1 MSPKRPSARDNER
14 PEIALAG
21 ARLGLTEEVTRRRI
35 SRMLGRY
42 AELKAQ
48 LPVGTILFYQVGS
61 FFETFEED
69 AKTISR
75 ELSIGLTSREA
86 SGEGRVPLAGV
97 PGHALQEHLTTL
109 LRKGHSVAVAEQRP
123 HPTKPKQFTRE
134 ISRILTPGTVIEEGV
149 LPAGE
154 SNYLA
159 AVVFQDGRAGVAVV
173 EASTGEFTGTE
184 VPEEEVAAELE
195 RWSPREMVVP
205 ERTAAEDLP
214 KIRATFSPAPR
225 WTFEPSAGEQALKRH
240 FGVSSLKGF
249 GLDGRAALVGAA
261 GALLQYLSSMRG
273 GSPPEQVVTF
283 RPYSPGTGMV
293 LDSATRRN
301 LGLDELISTIER
313 TLTPMGQ
320 RALRRWIE
328 RPLLEADRINQRLEA
343 VDALVADYMLREEA
357 REHLSR
363 IPDIERIATR
373 IVRLSASPNDL
384 LSLRGALEAISPL
397 KEALASAA
405 PEGSLLARVLA
416 AMEEPP
422 GVRELIAA
430 AISEESSEIIRAGYS
445 TELDEAREFRD
456 GAHEWLTRFEADERL
471 KTGLKTLKVGYR
483 DGEGYFIEVAGKEG
497 HAVPAHYEHRKA
509 LKNAARY
516 VTVELK
522 EHESRMLTARDEVER
537 LERQILGEIR
547 AAIKEAAPQLQRV
560 ARAVAVV
567 DVVSSFAAA
576 AGELRYCRPGVTEE
590 RGLRIVGGR
599 HPVVEHNL
607 ETPFVPN
614 DSRIEGSSRLQI
626 ITGPNMAGKSVYLRQ
641 IALITLLAQTGSYV
655 PAEEAALGVVD
666 RIFTRVGAEDRLASG
681 ESTFMVEMTEAASI
695 LNSAT
700 ERSLVILDEVGRGTS
715 TYDGMS
721 LAWAIAEYLHDDVQA
736 LTLFATHYH
745 ELTQLADVLPG
756 CENYKAVVDEV
767 GGEIVFLHRIESGA
781 ESSSYGVHV
790 ARLAGLPR
798 RVTDRA
804 TDILTRLEAEGV
816 QNFAG

>member
-1 MSPKRPSARDNER
+1 
-14 PEIALAG
+14 
-21 ARLGLTEEVTRRRI
+21 
-35 SRMLGRY
+35 MLGHY

-48 LPVGTILFYQVGS
+48 LPAGTILFYQVGT

-75 ELSIGLTSREA
+75 ELSIRLTSREA
-86 SGEGRVPLAGV
+86 AGEGRVPLAGV
-97 PGHALQEHLTTL
+97 PSHALEEHVATL
-109 LRKGHSVAVAEQRP
+109 LRKGHSVAIAEQRQ
-123 HPTKPKQFTRE
+123 HPTKSKQFTRE
-134 ISRILTPGTVIEEGV
+134 ISRILTPGTVIEDNV
-149 LPAGE
+149 LAAGE

-159 AVVFQDGRAGVAVV
+159 AVVTRDGRAGVAVV

-184 VPEEEVAAELE
+184 VLEEELAGELE
-195 RWSPREMVVP
+195 RWSPKEMIVP

-214 KIRATFSPAPR
+214 KIRATFSPVPR

-249 GLDGRAALVGAA
+249 GLDERDALVGAA
-261 GALLQYLSSMRG
+261 GALLQYLSSIRG
-273 GSPPEQVVTF
+273 GSPPEQIVNF
-283 RPYSPGTGMV
+283 RPYSPGQGMV

-301 LGLDELISTIER
+301 LGLDELIETIDR
-313 TLTPMGQ
+313 TRTPMGQ

-328 RPLLEADRINQRLEA
+328 RPLLEVDRTNQRLEA

-357 REHLSR
+357 REYLSR
-363 IPDIERIATR
+363 IPDVERIATR

-384 LSLRGALEAISPL
+384 LALKSALEAIGPL
-397 KEALASAA
+397 KEALAPAA

-422 GVRELIAA
+422 GVRELVAT
-430 AISEESSEIIRAGYS
+430 AISEESGEIIRAGYS

-471 KTGLKTLKVGYR
+471 KTGLKSLKVGYR

-497 HAVPAHYEHRKA
+497 RAVPLHYEHRKA

-537 LERQILGEIR
+537 LERQILTEIR
-547 AAIKEAAPQLQRV
+547 AAVKDAAPQLQRV

-567 DVVSSFAAA
+567 DVISSFATA
-576 AGELRYCRPGVTEE
+576 AGELRYCRPVVTEE
-590 RGLRIVGGR
+590 RGLRVVGGR

-614 DSRIEGSSRLQI
+614 DSHIDGTSRLQI

-641 IALITLLAQTGSYV
+641 IAIIALLAQTGSYV
-655 PAEEAALGVVD
+655 PAEEATLGAVD

-695 LNSAT
+695 LNAAT

-721 LAWAIAEYLHDDVQA
+721 LAWAIAEYLHDDVQS

-745 ELTQLADVLPG
+745 ELTRLAEILPG
-756 CENYKAVVDEV
+756 CENYKAAVEEV
-767 GGEIVFLHRIESGA
+767 AGEIVFLHRIETGA

-790 ARLAGLPR
+790 ARLAGLPNQ
-798 RVTDRA
+798 VVGRA
-804 TDILTRLEAEGV
+804 DEILARLEAEGV
-816 QNFAG
+816 KDFTG

>member
-1 MSPKRPSARDNER
+1 
-14 PEIALAG
+14 
-21 ARLGLTEEVTRRRI
+21 
-35 SRMLGRY
+35 MLGRY

-48 LPVGTILFYQVGS
+48 LPAGTILFYQVGT

-75 ELSIGLTSREA
+75 ELSIRLTSREA
-86 SGEGRVPLAGV
+86 AGEGRVPLAGV
-97 PGHALQEHLTTL
+97 PGHALEEHVATL
-109 LRKGHSVAVAEQRP
+109 LRKGHSVAIAEQRQ

-134 ISRILTPGTVIEEGV
+134 VSRILTPGTVIEDNV
-149 LPAGE
+149 LAAEE

-159 AVVFQDGRAGVAVV
+159 AVVTRDGRVGVAVV

-184 VPEEEVAAELE
+184 VPEEELAGELE
-195 RWSPREMVVP
+195 RWSPKEMIVP

-214 KIRATFSPAPR
+214 KIRATFSPVPR
-225 WTFEPSAGEQALKRH
+225 WTFEPSAGEQTLKRH

-249 GLDGRAALVGAA
+249 GLDGRDALVGAA
-261 GALLQYLSSMRG
+261 GALLQYLSSIRG
-273 GSPPEQVVTF
+273 GSSPEQIVNF
-283 RPYSPGTGMV
+283 RPYSPGQGMV

-301 LGLDELISTIER
+301 LGLDELIETIDR
-313 TLTPMGQ
+313 TRTPMGQ

-328 RPLLEADRINQRLEA
+328 RPLLEVDRINQRLEA

-384 LSLRGALEAISPL
+384 LALKSALEAIGPL
-397 KEALASAA
+397 KETLAPAT
-405 PEGSLLARVLA
+405 PEGSLLTRVLA

-422 GVRELIAA
+422 GVRELVAA
-430 AISEESSEIIRAGYS
+430 AISEESGEIIRAGYS

-471 KTGLKTLKVGYR
+471 KTGLKSLKVGYR

-497 HAVPAHYEHRKA
+497 KAVPPHYEHRKA

-537 LERQILGEIR
+537 LERQILAKIR
-547 AAIKEAAPQLQRV
+547 AAVKEAAPQLQRM

-567 DVVSSFAAA
+567 DVISSFATV
-576 AGELRYCRPGVTEE
+576 AGELRYCRPAIAGE
-590 RGLRIVGGR
+590 RGLRVIGGR

-614 DSRIEGSSRLQI
+614 GSHIDGASRLQI

-641 IALITLLAQTGSYV
+641 VAIITLLAQTGSYV
-655 PAEEAALGVVD
+655 PAEEATLGVVD

-695 LNSAT
+695 LNAAT

-721 LAWAIAEYLHDDVQA
+721 LAWAIAEHLHDDVQS

-745 ELTQLADVLPG
+745 ELTRLAEILPG
-756 CENYKAVVDEV
+756 CENYKAAVEEV
-767 GGEIVFLHRIESGA
+767 AGEIVFLHRIEAGA

-790 ARLAGLPR
+790 ARLAGLPH

-804 TDILTRLEAEGV
+804 DEILARLEAEGV
-816 QNFAG
+816 KDFAG

>member
-1 MSPKRPSARDNER
+1 
-14 PEIALAG
+14 
-21 ARLGLTEEVTRRRI
+21 
-35 SRMLGRY
+35 MLGRY

-48 LPVGTILFYQVGS
+48 LPPGTILFYQVGT

-69 AKTISR
+69 AKTISK
-75 ELSIGLTSREA
+75 ELSIRLTSREA
-86 SGEGRVPLAGV
+86 AGYAGGRVPLAGV
-97 PGHALQEHLTTL
+97 PGHALQEHLATL
-109 LRKGHSVAVAEQRP
+109 LRKGHSVAVAEQRQ

-134 ISRILTPGTVIEEGV
+134 VSRILTPGTVIEDNV
-149 LPAGE
+149 LATGE

-159 AVVFQDGRAGVAVV
+159 AVVYRDGRAGVAVV

-184 VPEEEVAAELE
+184 VSEEEVAAELE
-195 RWSPREMVVP
+195 RWSPRELVVP

-214 KIRATFSPAPR
+214 KARATVSPAPR

-240 FGVSSLKGF
+240 FEVSSLKGL
-249 GLDGRAALVGAA
+249 GLDGRPALVGAA
-261 GALLQYLSSMRG
+261 GALLQYLASLRG

-283 RPYSPGTGMV
+283 RPYSPASGMV
-293 LDSATRRN
+293 LDAATRRN
-301 LGLDELISTIER
+301 LGLDGLVETIDR
-313 TLTPMGQ
+313 TRTPMGQ
-320 RALRRWIE
+320 RALRRWLE
-328 RPLLEADRINQRLEA
+328 RPLLEVDRINQRLEA
-343 VDALVADYMLREEA
+343 VDSLVGDYMLREEA

-363 IPDIERIATR
+363 IPDVERIATR

-384 LSLRGALEAISPL
+384 LSLRSALEAIGPL
-397 KEALASAA
+397 KEAIATVA
-405 PEGSLLARVLA
+405 PEGSMLSRTLA
-416 AMEEPP
+416 AMDEPP
-422 GVRELIAA
+422 GMRELIAA
-430 AISEESSEIIRAGYS
+430 AISEESGEVIRAGYS
-445 TELDEAREFRD
+445 SELDEAREFRD

-483 DGEGYFIEVAGKEG
+483 DGEGYFIEIAGKEG
-497 HAVPAHYEHRKA
+497 HGAPPYYEHRKA
-509 LKNAARY
+509 LKNASRY

-522 EHESRMLTARDEVER
+522 EHESRMLNARDEVER

-547 AAIKEAAPQLQRV
+547 SAVKEAASQLQRV

-576 AGELRYCRPGVTEE
+576 AGELRYCRPEMTEE
-590 RGLRIVGGR
+590 RGLRVAAGR
-599 HPVVEHNL
+599 HPVVEQNL

-614 DSRIEGSSRLQI
+614 DTRVEGGSRLQI

-641 IALITLLAQTGSYV
+641 VAIIALLAQTGSYV
-655 PAEEAALGVVD
+655 PAEEASLGVVD

-695 LNSAT
+695 LNAAT

-721 LAWAIAEYLHDDVQA
+721 LAWAIAEYLHDDVQS

-745 ELTQLADVLPG
+745 ELTRLAELLPG
-756 CENYKAVVDEV
+756 CENHKAAVEDV
-767 GGEIVFLHRIESGA
+767 GGEIVFLHRIERGA

-798 RVTDRA
+798 QVTDRA
-804 TDILTRLEAEGV
+804 GEILGRLEAEGV
-816 QNFAG
+816 KDFAG

>member
-1 MSPKRPSARDNER
+1 
-14 PEIALAG
+14 
-21 ARLGLTEEVTRRRI
+21 
-35 SRMLGRY
+35 MLGRY

-48 LPVGTILFYQVGS
+48 LPPGTILFYQVGT

-69 AKTISR
+69 AKTISK
-75 ELSIGLTSREA
+75 ELSIRLTSREA
-86 SGEGRVPLAGV
+86 AGYAGGRVPLAGV
-97 PGHALQEHLTTL
+97 PGHALQEHLATL
-109 LRKGHSVAVAEQRP
+109 LRKGHSVAVAEQRQ

-134 ISRILTPGTVIEEGV
+134 VSRILTPGTVIEDNV
-149 LPAGE
+149 LATGE

-159 AVVFQDGRAGVAVV
+159 AVVYRDGRAGVAVV

-214 KIRATFSPAPR
+214 KARATISPAPR
-225 WTFEPSAGEQALKRH
+225 WTFEPSAGEQALKKH
-240 FGVSSLKGF
+240 FQVSSLKGF
-249 GLDGRAALVGAA
+249 GLDGHPALVGAA
-261 GALLQYLSSMRG
+261 GALLQYLASLRG

-283 RPYSPGTGMV
+283 RPYAPGSGMV
-293 LDSATRRN
+293 LDAATRRN
-301 LGLDELISTIER
+301 LGLDDLVDTIDR
-313 TLTPMGQ
+313 TRTPMGQ
-320 RALRRWIE
+320 RALRRWLE
-328 RPLLEADRINQRLEA
+328 RPLLEVERINQRLEA
-343 VDALVADYMLREEA
+343 VDSLVGDYMLREEA

-363 IPDIERIATR
+363 IPDVERIATR

-384 LSLRGALEAISPL
+384 LSLRSALEAIGPL
-397 KEALASAA
+397 KEALVPVS
-405 PEGSLLARVLA
+405 PEGSMLSRTLA

-430 AISEESSEIIRAGYS
+430 TISEESGEIIRAGYS
-445 TELDEAREFRD
+445 SELDEAREFRD

-483 DGEGYFIEVAGKEG
+483 DGEGYFIEIAGKEG
-497 HAVPAHYEHRKA
+497 HAVPPHYEHRKA

-522 EHESRMLTARDEVER
+522 EHESRMLNARDEVER

-547 AAIKEAAPQLQRV
+547 SAVKEAAPQLQRV

-576 AGELRYCRPGVTEE
+576 AGELRYCRPEITEE
-590 RGLRIVGGR
+590 RGLRVTAGR
-599 HPVVEHNL
+599 HPVVEQNL

-614 DSRIEGSSRLQI
+614 DTRVDGDSRLQI

-641 IALITLLAQTGSYV
+641 VAIITLLAQTGSYV
-655 PAEEAALGVVD
+655 PAEGASLGVVD

-695 LNSAT
+695 LNAAT

-721 LAWAIAEYLHDDVQA
+721 LAWAIAEYLHDDVQS

-745 ELTQLADVLPG
+745 ELTRLAELLPG
-756 CENYKAVVDEV
+756 CENHKAAVEEV
-767 GGEIVFLHRIESGA
+767 GGEIVFLHRIEGA
-781 ESSSYGVHV
+781 AEYSSYVVDV

-798 RVTDRA
+798 QVTDRA
-804 TDILTRLEAEGV
+804 GEILGRLESEGV
-816 QNFAG
+816 KDFAG

>member
-1 MSPKRPSARDNER
+1 
-14 PEIALAG
+14 
-21 ARLGLTEEVTRRRI
+21 
-35 SRMLGRY
+35 MLGRY

-48 LPVGTILFYQVGS
+48 LPPGTILFYQVGT

-75 ELSIGLTSREA
+75 ELSIRLTSREA
-86 SGEGRVPLAGV
+86 AGEGRVPLAGV
-97 PGHALQEHLTTL
+97 PGHALQEHLATL
-109 LRKGHSVAVAEQRP
+109 LRKGHSVAVAEQRQ

-134 ISRILTPGTVIEEGV
+134 VSRILTPGTVIEDGV
-149 LPAGE
+149 LSAGQ

-159 AVVFQDGRAGVAVV
+159 AVVYRDGRAGVAVV

-214 KIRATFSPAPR
+214 KVRATFSPAPR
-225 WTFEPSAGEQALKRH
+225 WSFEPSAGEQALKRH
-240 FGVSSLKGF
+240 FAVSNLKGF
-249 GLDGRAALVGAA
+249 GLDGRPALAAAA

-273 GSPPEQVVTF
+273 GSPPEQVVNF
-283 RPYSPGTGMV
+283 RPYAPGSGMV
-293 LDSATRRN
+293 LDAATRRN
-301 LGLDELISTIER
+301 LGLDYLIETIDR
-313 TLTPMGQ
+313 TRTPMGQ

-328 RPLLEADRINQRLEA
+328 RPLLEVDRINQRLEA
-343 VDALVADYMLREEA
+343 VDALVGDYMLREES
-357 REHLSR
+357 REHLSG

-384 LSLRGALEAISPL
+384 LSLKSALEAIGPL
-397 KEALASAA
+397 KDALAHVS

-430 AISEESSEIIRAGYS
+430 AISEESDEIIRDSYS
-445 TELDEAREFRD
+445 SALDEAREFRD

-483 DGEGYFIEVAGKEG
+483 DGEGYFIEIAGKEG
-497 HAVPAHYEHRKA
+497 HAVPSHYEHRKA

-547 AAIKEAAPQLQRV
+547 IAVKEAAPQLQRI

-567 DVVSSFAAA
+567 DVVCSFAAA
-576 AGELRYCRPGVTEE
+576 ASELRYCRPEILGE
-590 RGLRIVGGR
+590 RGLRVIGGR
-599 HPVVEHNL
+599 HPVVEQNL

-614 DSRIEGSSRLQI
+614 DSRIDGDSRLQI

-641 IALITLLAQTGSYV
+641 IAIITLLAQTGSYV
-655 PAEEAALGVVD
+655 PAEEASLGVVD

-715 TYDGMS
+715 TFDGMS
-721 LAWAIAEYLHDDVQA
+721 LAWAIAEYLHDDVQS

-745 ELTQLADVLPG
+745 ELTRLAELLPG
-756 CENYKAVVDEV
+756 CENYKATVDEV

-798 RVTDRA
+798 QVTERA
-804 TDILTRLEAEGV
+804 TDILARLEAEGV

>member
-1 MSPKRPSARDNER
+1 
-14 PEIALAG
+14 
-21 ARLGLTEEVTRRRI
+21 
-35 SRMLGRY
+35 MLGHY

-48 LPVGTILFYQVGS
+48 LPAETILFYQVGT

-75 ELSIGLTSREA
+75 ELSIRLTSREA
-86 SGEGRVPLAGV
+86 AGEGRVPLAGV
-97 PGHALQEHLTTL
+97 PSHALEEHVATL
-109 LRKGHSVAVAEQRP
+109 LRKGHSVAIAEQRQ

-134 ISRILTPGTVIEEGV
+134 ITRTLTPGSVIEDNV
-149 LPAGE
+149 LVAGE

-159 AVVFQDGRAGVAVV
+159 TVVRRDGRAGIAVV
-173 EASTGEFTGTE
+173 EASSGEFTGTE
-184 VPEEEVAAELE
+184 VPEEEISAELE
-195 RWSPREMVVP
+195 RWSPKEMVVP

-214 KIRATFSPAPR
+214 KIRATISSAPR

-301 LGLDELISTIER
+301 LGLDELISTIDR

-373 IVRLSASPNDL
+373 IVRLSVSPNDL
-384 LSLRGALEAISPL
+384 LALKSALEAIGPL
-397 KEALASAA
+397 KEALAPAA

-422 GVRELIAA
+422 GVRELVAT
-430 AISEESSEIIRAGYS
+430 AISEESGEIIRAGYS

-483 DGEGYFIEVAGKEG
+483 DGEGYFIEVAGKDTSS
-497 HAVPAHYEHRKA
+497 VPPRYEHRKA
-509 LKNAARY
+509 LKHNARY
-516 VTVELK
+516 VTVDLK
-522 EHESRMLTARDEVER
+522 EHEARMLTARDEVER
-537 LERQILGEIR
+537 VERRILGEIR
-547 AAIKEAAPQLQRV
+547 AAVKEAAPQLQRV

-567 DVVSSFAAA
+567 DVVASFAAA
-576 AGELRYCRPGVTEE
+576 ANELRYCRPSLTGE
-590 RGLRIVGGR
+590 RGMKVLGGR
-599 HPVVEHNL
+599 HPVVEHAL

-614 DSRIEGSSRLQI
+614 DSHIDGTSRLQI

-641 IALITLLAQTGSYV
+641 IAIIALLAQTGSYV
-655 PAEEAALGVVD
+655 PAEEATLGAVD

-695 LNSAT
+695 LNAAT

-721 LAWAIAEYLHDDVQA
+721 LAWAIAEYLHDDVQS

-745 ELTQLADVLPG
+745 ELTRLAEILPG
-756 CENYKAVVDEV
+756 CENYKASVEEV
-767 GGEIVFLHRIESGA
+767 GGEIVFLHRIDAGA

-790 ARLAGLPR
+790 AKLAGLPPQ
-798 RVTDRA
+798 VTDRA
-804 TDILTRLEAEGV
+804 GEILTRLEAEGV
-816 QNFAG
+816 KDFAG

>member
-1 MSPKRPSARDNER
+1 
-14 PEIALAG
+14 
-21 ARLGLTEEVTRRRI
+21 
-35 SRMLGRY
+35 MLGRY

-48 LPVGTILFYQVGS
+48 LPPGTILFYQVGT

-69 AKTISR
+69 AKIISR
-75 ELSIGLTSREA
+75 ELSIRLTSREA
-86 SGEGRVPLAGV
+86 AGEGRVPLAGA
-97 PGHALQEHLTTL
+97 PGHALAEHVAIL

-123 HPTKPKQFTRE
+123 HPTRPKQFTRE
-134 ISRILTPGTVIEEGV
+134 ISRILTPGTVIEDNV
-149 LPAGE
+149 PSAGHA
-154 SNYLA
+154 NYLA
-159 AVVFQDGRAGVAVV
+159 AINVRDGVAGIAVA

-184 VPEEEVAAELE
+184 VPEDDLSAELE
-195 RWSPREMVVP
+195 RWSPKELVVP

-214 KIRATFSPAPR
+214 KIRAAISPAPR
-225 WTFEPSAGEQALKRH
+225 WTFEPSAGERALMRH
-240 FGVSSLKGF
+240 FGVSGLRGY
-249 GLDGRAALVGAA
+249 GLDGRPALVGAA
-261 GALLQYLSSMRG
+261 GALIQYLASMRG
-273 GSPPEQVVTF
+273 GNPPEQVVNF
-283 RPYSPGTGMV
+283 RLYDPGSGMV

-301 LGLDELISTIER
+301 LGLDELVETIDR
-313 TLTPMGQ
+313 TRTPMGQ
-320 RALRRWIE
+320 RALRRWLE

-343 VDALVADYMLREEA
+343 VDALAGEYMLREET
-357 REHLSR
+357 REHLGT

-384 LSLRGALEAISPL
+384 LSLRGALEAIGPL
-397 KEALASAA
+397 KETLGDAA
-405 PEGSLLARVLA
+405 QRSSLIQRALA
-416 AMEEPP
+416 AMREPP

-430 AISEESSEIIRAGYS
+430 AISEEEGEIIRAGYS
-445 TELDEAREFRD
+445 SELDEAREFRD
-456 GAHEWLTRFEADERL
+456 GAHEWLTRFEAQERL

-483 DGEGYFIEVAGKEG
+483 DGEGYFIEVGGKEA
-497 HAVPAHYEHRKA
+497 HAVPERYEHRKA
-509 LKNAARY
+509 LKHNARY

-537 LERQILGEIR
+537 LERQILAEIR
-547 AAIKEAAPQLQRV
+547 AAVKEAAPQLQRI

-567 DVVSSFAAA
+567 DVVSSFASA
-576 AGELRYCRPGVTEE
+576 AGGLRFCRPEITEE
-590 RGLRIVGGR
+590 RGLSIVGGR

-614 DSRIEGSSRLQI
+614 DSRIDGSSRLKI

-641 IALITLLAQTGSYV
+641 IALITLLTQTGSYV

-666 RIFTRVGAEDRLASG
+666 RVFTRVGAEDRLASG
-681 ESTFMVEMTEAASI
+681 EAPVMVGSTEGASI

-745 ELTQLADVLPG
+745 ELTRLAELLPG
-756 CENYKAVVDEV
+756 CRNYKASVEEV
-767 GGEIVFLHRIESGA
+767 GGEIVFLHRIEAGA

-790 ARLAGLPR
+790 AKLAGLPP
-798 RVTDRA
+798 RVTERA
-804 TDILTRLEAEGV
+804 GEILTRLET
-816 QNFAG
+816 

>member
-1 MSPKRPSARDNER
+1 
-14 PEIALAG
+14 
-21 ARLGLTEEVTRRRI
+21 
-35 SRMLGRY
+35 
-42 AELKAQ
+42 
-48 LPVGTILFYQVGS
+48 
-61 FFETFEED
+61 
-69 AKTISR
+69 
-75 ELSIGLTSREA
+75 
-86 SGEGRVPLAGV
+86 
-97 PGHALQEHLTTL
+97 
-109 LRKGHSVAVAEQRP
+109 
-123 HPTKPKQFTRE
+123 
-134 ISRILTPGTVIEEGV
+134 
-149 LPAGE
+149 
-154 SNYLA
+154 
-159 AVVFQDGRAGVAVV
+159 VV

-214 KIRATFSPAPR
+214 KARATVSPAPR

-240 FGVSSLKGF
+240 FEVSSLKGF
-249 GLDGRAALVGAA
+249 GLDGRPALVGAA
-261 GALLQYLSSMRG
+261 GALLQYLASLRG

-283 RPYSPGTGMV
+283 RPYAPGSGMV
-293 LDSATRRN
+293 LDAATRRN
-301 LGLDELISTIER
+301 LGLDDLVETIDR
-313 TLTPMGQ
+313 TRTPMGQ
-320 RALRRWIE
+320 RALRRWLE
-328 RPLLEADRINQRLEA
+328 RPLLEVDRINQRLEA
-343 VDALVADYMLREEA
+343 VDSLVGDYMLREEA
-357 REHLSR
+357 REHLSS
-363 IPDIERIATR
+363 IPDVERIATR

-384 LSLRGALEAISPL
+384 LSLRSALEAIGPL
-397 KEALASAA
+397 KEALASVA
-405 PEGSLLARVLA
+405 PEESLISRVLS

-422 GVRELIAA
+422 EVRELIAT
-430 AISEESSEIIRAGYS
+430 AISEESGEIIRAGYS
-445 TELDEAREFRD
+445 SELDEAREFRD

-471 KTGLKTLKVGYR
+471 KSGLKTLKVGYR
-483 DGEGYFIEVAGKEG
+483 DGEGYFIEIAGKEG
-497 HAVPAHYEHRKA
+497 QAVPPHYEHRKA

-522 EHESRMLTARDEVER
+522 EHESRMLNARDEVER

-547 AAIKEAAPQLQRV
+547 SAVKEAAPQLQRV

-576 AGELRYCRPGVTEE
+576 AGELRYCRPEITEE
-590 RGLRIVGGR
+590 RGLRVTAGR
-599 HPVVEHNL
+599 HSVVEQNL

-614 DSRIEGSSRLQI
+614 DTRIDGGSRLQI

-641 IALITLLAQTGSYV
+641 VAIIALLAQTGSYV
-655 PAEEAALGVVD
+655 PAEEASLGVVD

-721 LAWAIAEYLHDDVQA
+721 LAWAIAEYLHDDVQS

-745 ELTQLADVLPG
+745 ELTRLAELLPG
-756 CENYKAVVDEV
+756 CENHKAAVEEV
-767 GGEIVFLHRIESGA
+767 GGEIVFLHRIEGGA

-798 RVTDRA
+798 QVTDRA
-804 TDILTRLEAEGV
+804 GEILGRLESEGV
-816 QNFAG
+816 KDFAG